1 MSTRLEGPVAKFS
14 AWRTAMVERID
25 EFRTWMDAYCPAD
38 IEQTLRIYDLVE
50 ALRNDSIRITVV
62 GDGAPG
68 KAALVNSLLFADVS
82 GGLLPGGAGSEYLC
96 ATEVFH
102 VGDERPFVRMLPIET
117 RKRRDSFAALK
128 RNPVDWVQMRLDPN
142 SPESMSEM
150 ATTLTESKEVSTEEA
165 RELGIDVPEG
175 TTTLRVPAWRY
186 ALINFPHPAMQ
197 SGLTV
202 YYTPDLAMLK
212 SDPEIALRMI
222 SSAQSLL
229 FVLGGA
235 LTPLAHE
242 MWLQYAASSRAQKF
256 VVLDAESIADPKEP
270 ALVADVLGLPP
281 ANVLPIALQKAFA
294 ARMRGD
300 EAAVQATGLTGI
312 EELHGREV
320 IPERQTRLLKTIAA
334 ELGPILQT
342 ARQAA
347 AAKFIATVKEM
358 QELSSASGKNRERA
372 LAMLQHLEVERK
384 NYQKAV
390 SAFNIT
396 SSDLRSKG
404 AELVATLHDE
414 RIEDILSHD
423 RTFIEGAWTTAG
435 LWKNMQGLFF
445 YFSEQVAKLTNYAA
459 KLKEAVDQIYEYFHA
474 NFGLAKQS
482 PPPLILERHTEAMHS
497 LEENTRR
504 FCHDPV
510 NVATYKDFFIKKFYD
525 GLVEEARQI
534 FELTRLDTEQWLRAA
549 FGPLTAS
556 IREREVLMVKRV
568 EALRNLRDNLTTVQ
582 DRLKQLDQQKRSL
595 KSQSDLL
602 DQLRASLA
610 SGGTSPQATTA
621 AAAPAAKA
629 DELAIV
635 RTDVNAAAA
644 RAASP
649 PAAPAVPAPAT
660 NTPPAPAAK
669 ADELAVVRTDVNA
682 AASRVASP
690 PAAPAAPAPAT
701 KTPPAV
707 ATKADELAIVR
718 TDVNATKPGR

>member
-1 MSTRLEGPVAKFS
+1 MNTRLEGPVAQFS
-14 AWRTAMVERID
+14 GWRKSMVERID
-25 EFRTWMDAYCPAD
+25 EFRSWMDAYCPAD

-62 GDGAPG
+62 GHGARG
-68 KAALVNSLLFADVS
+68 KTELVNALLFPDVA
-82 GGLLPGGAGSEYLC
+82 GGLLPGGAGSEFLA

-102 VGDERPFVRMLPIET
+102 VPDERPFVRMLPMET

-150 ATTLTESKEVSTEEA
+150 ATSLTESREVGADEA
-165 RELGIDVPEG
+165 RELGFDVPEG
-175 TTTLRVPAWRY
+175 VTALRIPAWRY
-186 ALINFPHPAMQ
+186 ALINFPHVALQ

-202 YYTPDLAMLK
+202 YYTPDLALLK
-212 SDPEIALRMI
+212 SEPEIALRMI

-229 FVLGGA
+229 FVLEGS

-242 MWLQYAASSRAQKF
+242 MWLQYADSSRAHKF
-256 VVLDAESIADPKEP
+256 IVLDADAVTDPKEP
-270 ALVADVLGLPP
+270 ALVADVLGLSP
-281 ANVLPIALQKAFA
+281 ANVVPVQLHKAFA
-294 ARMRGD
+294 ARLRGD
-300 EAAVQATGLTGI
+300 EAAVRETGLHGV
-312 EELHGREV
+312 EELHARDV
-320 IPERQTRLLKTIAA
+320 IPERRSRLLKTISA

-358 QELSSASGKNRERA
+358 QELSSSTGKNRDRA
-372 LAMLQHLEVERK
+372 LALLQGLEEERK

-396 SSDLRSKG
+396 SADLRSKG

-423 RTFIEGAWTTAG
+423 REFIEGAWTTAG
-435 LWKNMQGLFF
+435 LWKNMQGLFG
-445 YFSEQVAKLTNYAA
+445 YFSEQVAKLTNYAE

-474 NFGLAKQS
+474 HFGLAKQS
-482 PPPLILERHTEAMHS
+482 PPPLILDRHTQAMHA

-534 FELTRLDTEQWLRAA
+534 FELTRLDTEQWLRGA

-582 DRLKQLDQQKRSL
+582 ERLKQLDGQKKSL
-595 KSQSDLL
+595 KQQSDLL
-602 DQLRASLA
+602 DQLRASLSFVPEHTA
-610 SGGTSPQATTA
+610 AAPAPAPAAPAQPA
-621 AAAPAAKA
+621 AAAPAVATKPE
-629 DELAIV
+629 DLAIV
-635 RTDVNAAAA
+635 QTDANAVIAA
-644 RAASP
+644 R
-649 PAAPAVPAPAT
+649 
-660 NTPPAPAAK
+660 
-669 ADELAVVRTDVNA
+669 R
-682 AASRVASP
+682 
-690 PAAPAAPAPAT
+690 
-701 KTPPAV
+701 
-707 ATKADELAIVR
+707 
-718 TDVNATKPGR
+718 